1 MRYRVDFADGW
12 ANDRVVV
19 SVGGREVCRLDDVT
33 TRPATNLARS
43 VDVEVAD
50 GPEGPGGH
58 VDLQIEVSDRALK
71 GSYPLTPDRSLVVV
85 NVGADGLAFS
95 SPSGPYGY
103 A

>member
-1 MRYRVDFADGW
+1 MRYQVDFADGW
-12 ANDRVVV
+12 AHDRVVV

-43 VDVEVAD
+43 VDVEVANGSG
-50 GPEGPGGH
+50 GP
-58 VDLQIEVSDRALK
+58 VDLQVEVPDRALR
-71 GSYPLTPDRSLVVV
+71 GSHPLTPDRSLVVV